1 MSRVTLAIATKTLF
15 DADVESEA
23 AEIGAA
29 LTDAIEAF
37 NIAILPY
44 AYLLDKLP
52 LPVTRRIKRSR
63 ARLDETIYRII
74 TDRRRT
80 GADRGDL
87 LSMLILARDTEGD
100 GGQMTDEQLRDEVMT
115 LFIAGHETTALLL
128 TWTWYLLARHPEVEA
143 RVQAE
148 IDAVLRDPGGRARL
162 PTFDDL
168 PRFEYTRRVLAET
181 LRLYP
186 PIWAAG
192 RRAIAEVQ
200 IGDYLL
206 PVGSLV
212 LVSQYI
218 VHHDPR
224 WWPDPERFDPE
235 RWAPGLAETRP
246 KLAFFPF
253 GAGTRICIGEQFAW
267 MEATLVLAVLMSR
280 WRLRLTT
287 ERPIDVHAMVT
298 LRPKGPVMMSVARRD
313 QREA

>member
-1 MSRVTLAIATKTLF
+1 MNRVTLAIATRTLF
-15 DADVESEA
+15 DADVESDA
-23 AEIGAA
+23 AEVGEA

-37 NIAILPY
+37 NIAILPF

-52 LPVTRRIKRSR
+52 LPTTRRLQRSR
-63 ARLDETIYRII
+63 ARLDATIYRII
-74 TDRRRT
+74 AERRQN
-80 GADRGDL
+80 GGDRGDL
-87 LSMLILARDTEGD
+87 LSMLLHARDTDGD

-115 LFIAGHETTALLL
+115 LFLAGHETTALAL

-148 IDAVLRDPGGRARL
+148 VDGILRDPSGAVRL
-162 PTFDDL
+162 PTAEDL
-168 PRFEYTRRVLAET
+168 PRFEYTRRVLAEV

-192 RRAIAEVQ
+192 RRAIAEAR
-200 IGDYLL
+200 IGDYTL

-212 LVSQYI
+212 LISQFI

-235 RWAPGLAETRP
+235 RWAPGAAEARP
-246 KLAFFPF
+246 KYSFFPF
-253 GAGTRICIGEQFAW
+253 GGGTRYCIGEQFAW
-267 MEATLVLAVLMSR
+267 MEGTLVLAVLMSR

-287 ERPIDVHAMVT
+287 DGPIDFRAMVT
-298 LRPKGPVMMSVARRD
+298 LRPKGPVVMTVTRRD
-313 QREA
+313 HRGG